1 MNGIYRT
8 HCDHGNPIYHTDSC
22 PGCRA
27 VKSREQEI
35 RYNEY
40 WKRKT
45 SFFWDYLKEAF
56 KGDIRD
62 PSYKHTIP
70 IEFNGLRRSRSQEE
84 LKKEYR
90 KLARKLHP
98 DKGGSTSMFQRLQ
111 NLYERLCVSFV

>member
-1 MNGIYRT
+1 MGYTGHIATTVIQYIIQ
-8 HCDHGNPIYHTDSC
+8 PLVLV
-22 PGCRA
+22 A
-27 VKSREQEI
+27 VLLKAENKKYDTMSI
-35 RYNEY
+35 G
-40 WKRKT
+40 
-45 SFFWDYLKEAF
+45 KEAF

-62 PSYKHTIP
+62 PSYQHTIP